1 MNILNEECSF
11 PGLEK
16 TQDYN
21 GGVSQSSETLL
32 TNIENN
38 PLLEWTLCFVSL
50 QTLFMVNQQ
59 HYTLKKVQNVKKQ
72 ESSKCKKA

>member
-21 GGVSQSSETLL
+21 GGVSQSSET
-32 TNIENN
+32 NSAHWYRE
-38 PLLEWTLCFVSL
+38 
-50 QTLFMVNQQ
+50 
-59 HYTLKKVQNVKKQ
+59 
-72 ESSKCKKA
+72 